1 MFDPRKDDTLL
12 GGLVVVRKEA
22 PPEVWDPGKPGRDRP
37 PVTAGQ
43 PFLRGSDSLDAILNA
58 AFEQV
63 EALRPRAENPD
74 FRTLIL
80 FPTGNPINSYQFNP
94 ATVRYPASSR
104 VHLYVLGTQID
115 PTWKKLFEKN
125 GRTVRFYRNLS
136 VIEDNLTYDVKNDL
150 NPTAP
155 R

>member
-1 MFDPRKDDTLL
+1 M
-12 GGLVVVRKEA
+12 
-22 PPEVWDPGKPGRDRP
+22 
-37 PVTAGQ
+37 
-43 PFLRGSDSLDAILNA
+43 
-58 AFEQV
+58 
-63 EALRPRAENPD
+63 
-74 FRTLIL
+74 
-80 FPTGNPINSYQFNP
+80 
-94 ATVRYPASSR
+94 RYPASSR

-125 GRTVRFYRNLS
+125 GRTVCFYRNLS